1 MLPELSHLET
11 EQRNSATGDIDRL
24 PTEAMLTLMTQQ
36 DAAVLRAV
44 EAAVPA
50 IAPVLDRVVE
60 RVRGGGSLFYIG
72 AGTSGRL
79 GVLDAAECP
88 PTFGVAPTVVRG
100 IIAGGEAALARA
112 TEASEDRADVGAEDL
127 LAAGFTERD
136 SLVGI
141 AASGRTPYVI
151 GAIEKARSMGAL
163 TAALVC
169 ARSSALAAAAE
180 LAIEVPVGPEVITGS
195 TRMKAGTAT
204 KLVLN
209 MLSTGLMIRLGYTYG
224 NLMVNVQ
231 PRNEKLKDR
240 ARRIVSQAAGIDR
253 AEADRLFEASGGDV
267 KRAIVMAR
275 LGVSS
280 DEAARLLAEAGGVLA
295 AVVPGGGRR

>member
-1 MLPELSHLET
+1 MLPELSQLET
-11 EQRNSATGDIDRL
+11 EQRNSATGEIDRL
-24 PTEAMLTLMTQQ
+24 STLEMLALLNRQ
-36 DAAVLRAV
+36 DAAVLSAV

-50 IAPVLDRVVE
+50 IATVLDRVVE
-60 RVRGGGSLFYIG
+60 RVRTGGSLLYIG

-88 PTFGVAPTVVRG
+88 PTFGVASTVVRG

-112 TEASEDRADVGAEDL
+112 TEASEDRADAGAADL
-127 LAAGFTERD
+127 MAAGFTAND
-136 SLVGI
+136 ALVGI

-151 GAIEKARSMGAL
+151 GAIERARSMGAL

-169 ARSSALAAAAE
+169 ARSSALAGAAE
-180 LAIEVPVGPEVITGS
+180 LAIEIPVGPEAITGS

-231 PRNEKLKDR
+231 PRNEKLRDR
-240 ARRIVSQAAGIDR
+240 ARRIVAQAAGIDR
-253 AEADRLFEASGGDV
+253 GAADRYFEAAGGDV

-275 LGVSS
+275 LGVSN
-280 DEAARLLAEAGGVLA
+280 DEAARRLGEANGVLS
-295 AVVPGGGRR
+295 AVLPR

>member
-1 MLPELSHLET
+1 MALI
-11 EQRNSATGDIDRL
+11 N
-24 PTEAMLTLMTQQ
+24 QQ
-36 DAAVLRAV
+36 DTAVLAAVGAAIPSI
-44 EAAVPA
+44 AAV
-50 IAPVLDRVVE
+50 VDRVVE
-60 RVRGGGSLFYIG
+60 RVRAGGSLFYIG

-112 TEASEDRADVGAEDL
+112 TEASEDKADAGAADL
-127 LAAGFTERD
+127 MAAGFTEKD
-136 SLVGI
+136 SLIGI

-151 GAIEKARSMGAL
+151 GAIGKARAMGAL

-169 ARSSALAAAAE
+169 ARSSELAAAAE

-209 MLSTGLMIRLGYTYG
+209 MLSTGLMIRLGYTYD

-253 AEADRLFEASGGDV
+253 GEADRLFDEAGGDV

-275 LGVSS
+275 LGVSRE
-280 DEAARLLAEAGGVLA
+280 EAERLLGAAGGVLA
-295 AVVPGGGRR
+295 AVLPETTLS